1 MKLSNNERG
10 VYTDFVKLT
19 WEDLKTIG
27 NGGTKKLA
35 TIPAG
40 GAVSIVSV
48 TNTVDIAGTTTLV
61 FDVGVAAEAE
71 AFIKDLDV
79 DAMTVGVPTSNTGVD
94 FTQAAGTT
102 TFEAGLLPARAVS
115 TATAINLTVTDANIA
130 NITAGEVVF
139 GIGIVNLSQYA

>member
-1 MKLSNNERG
+1 MKLTNNERG

-40 GAVSIVSV
+40 GAVSIVTV
-48 TNTVDIAGTTTLV
+48 TNTVDIAGTTSLV
-61 FDVGVAAEAE
+61 FDIGVAAEAE

-79 DAMTVGVPTSNTGVD
+79 DAMTVGLPVSNTGVD
-94 FTQAAGTT
+94 FVQSAGTT
-102 TFEAGLLPARAVS
+102 TFEAGLLPVRAV
-115 TATAINLTVTDANIA
+115 TTDTAINLTITDASIA
-130 NITAGEVVF
+130 SITAGEVII
-139 GIGIVNLSQYA
+139 GIGIVNLSQYR